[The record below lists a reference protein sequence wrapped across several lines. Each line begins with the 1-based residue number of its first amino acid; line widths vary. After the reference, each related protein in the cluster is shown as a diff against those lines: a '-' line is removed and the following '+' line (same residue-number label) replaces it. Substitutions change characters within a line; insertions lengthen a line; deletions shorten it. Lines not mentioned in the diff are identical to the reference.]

1 MISGVEREWLLKEH
15 DPTRRSLII
24 SHYPITREGVCSREY
39 DEDPECIKSHFC
51 SEVPLRY
58 RGKSIVCVNGH
69 TYYSYDFE
77 RNRVRYISNACGY
90 KGENTGYDPDGVYE
104 I

>member
-1 MISGVEREWLLKEH
+1 M
-15 DPTRRSLII
+15 
-24 SHYPITREGVCSREY
+24 CSREY